1 MTTKTQ
7 CSLLPFAINLSE
19 EFLSRL
25 NFDEEA
31 SFLGQ
36 FATTRFTLFLHLY
49 LVIVYLRVGQFYCK
63 VTVKYWFCCYLNLNV
78 FYWKSVFLIKSPDRG
93 LSRSTPVTP
102 NAKRKIYA
110 KRPSINSNDR
120 DSDGADIPDT
130 RTANFKRGLL
140 RQTNNRRVLTSTTT
154 SAELIRHDDDAKS
167 HVDDSKSLVA
177 SSSSEE
183 RAIESMEVNIELRR

>member
-1 MTTKTQ
+1 M
-7 CSLLPFAINLSE
+7 F
-19 EFLSRL
+19 
-25 NFDEEA
+25 
-31 SFLGQ
+31 
-36 FATTRFTLFLHLY
+36 
-49 LVIVYLRVGQFYCK
+49 
-63 VTVKYWFCCYLNLNV
+63 
-78 FYWKSVFLIKSPDRG
+78 FLIKSPDRG